1 MAWKQPAIV
10 FVIALVVR
18 LIHVWQMREAP
29 FFSVLLGDSRGY
41 DEWARRI
48 AAGEWLGTDVF
59 YQAPLYP
66 YFLGAIYTL
75 LGRDLFV
82 VRVFQ
87 AIVGALSCATLS
99 MAAERL
105 FSRRAGLIAGHGLAF
120 YAPAIFFDAL
130 IQKTVL
136 DVFFLCL
143 ALFILSRL
151 LDWPPEHGIRA
162 DIKGRA
168 PGPSP

>member
-1 MAWKQPAIV
+1 MIAWKQPTLV
-10 FVIALVVR
+10 FGVALGVR
-18 LIHVWQMREAP
+18 LIHLWQMREAP
-29 FFSVLLGDSRGY
+29 VFSVLMGDSRSY

-66 YFLGAIYTL
+66 YFLGAIYAM
-75 LGRDLFV
+75 LGRDLAI
-82 VRVFQ
+82 VRVCQ
-87 AIVGALSCATLS
+87 AMVGALSCATLS
-99 MAAERL
+99 LAAERV
-105 FSRRAGLIAGHGLAF
+105 FSRRAGLIAGLGLAL

-143 ALFILSRL
+143 ALWILGRL
-151 LDWPPEHGIRA
+151 ID
-162 DIKGRA
+162 
-168 PGPSP
+168 

>member
-1 MAWKQPAIV
+1 M
-10 FVIALVVR
+10 FVVALVGAAPPR
-18 LIHVWQMREAP
+18 LADPPGAVFLSADGRR
-29 FFSVLLGDSRGY
+29 RGY

-48 AAGEWLGTDVF
+48 AEGEWLGTDVF

-66 YFLGAIYTL
+66 YFLGAIYAL

-82 VRVFQ
+82 VRVCQ

-105 FSRRAGLIAGHGLAF
+105 FSRRAGLIAGLGLAL

-136 DVFFLCL
+136 DV
-143 ALFILSRL
+143 
-151 LDWPPEHGIRA
+151 
-162 DIKGRA
+162 
-168 PGPSP
+168 PSSASGSSS

>member
-10 FVIALVVR
+10 FVTALVVR

-48 AAGEWLGTDVF
+48 AEGEWLGTDVF

-82 VRVFQ
+82 VRREVGRPMEAHDGDGVWRQQ
-87 AIVGALSCATLS
+87 AVA
-99 MAAERL
+99 
-105 FSRRAGLIAGHGLAF
+105 H
-120 YAPAIFFDAL
+120 
-130 IQKTVL
+130 
-136 DVFFLCL
+136 
-143 ALFILSRL
+143 
-151 LDWPPEHGIRA
+151 
-162 DIKGRA
+162 
-168 PGPSP
+168 